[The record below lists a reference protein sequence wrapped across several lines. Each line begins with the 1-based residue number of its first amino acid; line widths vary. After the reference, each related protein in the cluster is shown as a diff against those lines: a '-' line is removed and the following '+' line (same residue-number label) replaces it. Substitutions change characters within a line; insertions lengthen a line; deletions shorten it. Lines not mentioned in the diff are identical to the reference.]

1 MSRNIKFRWFH
12 LTVVALLVVVS
23 SSVISSSGELE
34 NAQEAVRQNPNDAKA
49 HYNLGNA
56 YVRSGQ
62 HQDAI
67 ASFKESSC
75 SFLICIFSSR
85 SGSDSGSPEALR

>member
-23 SSVISSSGELE
+23 SSVISSAGELE

-56 YVRSGQ
+56 LLSRGNTSEAISHYKKAIVLNPDYEDAHYNLKIAISGLE
-62 HQDAI
+62 
-67 ASFKESSC
+67 K
-75 SFLICIFSSR
+75 R
-85 SGSDSGSPEALR
+85 